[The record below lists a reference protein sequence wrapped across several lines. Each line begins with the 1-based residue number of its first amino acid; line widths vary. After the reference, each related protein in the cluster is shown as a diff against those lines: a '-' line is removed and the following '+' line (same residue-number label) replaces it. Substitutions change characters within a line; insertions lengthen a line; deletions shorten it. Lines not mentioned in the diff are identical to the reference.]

1 MSPAAPL
8 HGEIESPRPLRA
20 PEGKIS
26 VRGWCVAEGL
36 ADAPAIRLA
45 TDAGVLPM
53 TKRTARTDVPKLLC
67 GQPAAARSGFVIE
80 GRLPAGVHLARI
92 EARLPDGSWQQF
104 KTLSLALEPRPFIAT
119 IESPAASGVVKQ
131 RVHVSGWAL
140 HPAEAVKELTLRYG
154 HQETVPQPGGRR
166 TDVPRLPPDAPHA
179 AKCGFKSKIILSAGR
194 GPLRLKARLAD
205 GSVAI
210 ARTLLQIDVATDE
223 HHGVETDFGATR
235 LVLSGNEAHSP
246 RRPAATTD
254 QPRHV
259 LFVLPGSFA
268 STSALHLAALANE
281 LSLAGHACAVAVPH
295 DLETLAHHSGP
306 AFRGLTYAEAEK
318 GVVFADGRGPDI
330 IHAWTTRENGR
341 GLVGKLR
348 GRHGARVVGHLED
361 NERQILAL
369 SLGRPASELDQLL
382 DAELDRLVPA
392 DLSHPRRSRAFLAA
406 AAGATR

>member
-1 MSPAAPL
+1 MIRRP
-8 HGEIESPRPLRA
+8 PRSTLFPYTTLF
-20 PEGKIS
+20 
-26 VRGWCVAEGL
+26 
-36 ADAPAIRLA
+36 
-45 TDAGVLPM
+45 
-53 TKRTARTDVPKLLC
+53 
-67 GQPAAARSGFVIE
+67 RS
-80 GRLPAGVHLARI
+80 
-92 EARLPDGSWQQF
+92 
-104 KTLSLALEPRPFIAT
+104 
-119 IESPAASGVVKQ
+119 
-131 RVHVSGWAL
+131 
-140 HPAEAVKELTLRYG
+140 
-154 HQETVPQPGGRR
+154 
-166 TDVPRLPPDAPHA
+166 
-179 AKCGFKSKIILSAGR
+179 LSAGR
-194 GPLRLKARLAD
+194 GPLRLKAGRAD
-205 GSVAI
+205 GWGAI
-210 ARTLLQIDVATDE
+210 PRTLLKIDVATDE
-223 HHGVETDFGATR
+223 HQGVETDLGAPR

-268 STSALHLAALANE
+268 SNSALHVAALANE